1 MVSVQK
7 LSTEDF
13 ASAAWTTIVEPGDEL
28 AGLLRLTL
36 GSATS
41 LNALI
46 DRSSPS
52 RISAMVLATQ
62 QRDLAM
68 ARFGNLESSLSDA
81 LERWLPRLSKTT
93 VENALKVAAVS
104 GARFISTES
113 ESWPGSLS
121 DLGLGMPAG
130 LWVRGDLARLG
141 AAASIVG
148 SRTSTPYGAWVC
160 ADFVEQLATRS
171 LTSVSGGAFGIDAA
185 VHRSAV
191 ALSVPTFAVMAGGV
205 DQFYPSSNSD
215 LLRQVVEVGAV
226 LSELPPGSRPTRW
239 RFLQRNRLIAALG
252 KATIVVEAG
261 HRSGAINTAHHAL
274 SIDRPVGCV
283 PGQINQSTSDG
294 CHRLIRDGLAQLVA
308 NGSHLFELLG
318 VGGETA
324 LVEPS
329 LGALETRALDALT
342 QKFQA
347 QRALLEKAGLTSLE
361 LGMALGTLELAG
373 RAERNGQGSWRKRIN
388 L

>member
-1 MVSVQK
+1 LVSTQR
-7 LSTEDF
+7 LTTEDF

-36 GSATS
+36 GANRS

-46 DRSSPS
+46 DRATPTQ
-52 RISAMVLATQ
+52 IAAMVMATPQRELALT
-62 QRDLAM
+62 
-68 ARFGNLESSLSDA
+68 RFGNLESAINDA

-93 VENALKVAAVS
+93 VENALKVAAIS
-104 GARFISTES
+104 GAKFISTDS
-113 ESWPGSLS
+113 ADWPSSLS

-130 LWVRGDLARLG
+130 LWVRGDLGRLG
-141 AAASIVG
+141 VCASIVG

-160 ADFVEQLATRS
+160 ADFVEQLANRS
-171 LTSVSGGAFGIDAA
+171 MGTVSGGAFGIDAA

-191 ALSVPTFAVMAGGV
+191 ALTAPTFAVMAGGV
-205 DQFYPSSNSD
+205 DQFYPSSNAD

-226 LSELPPGSRPTRW
+226 LSELPPGARPTRW
-239 RFLQRNRLIAALG
+239 RFLQRNRIIAALG
-252 KATIVVEAG
+252 RATIVVEAG
-261 HRSGAINTAHHAL
+261 HRSGAINTANHAL

-283 PGQINQSTSDG
+283 PGPINQSTSDG

-308 NGSHLFELLG
+308 SPNHLFELLG
-318 VGGETA
+318 AQTEHSPAEQV
-324 LVEPS
+324 
-329 LGALETRALDALT
+329 LGVLETRAFDALT

-347 QRALLEKAGLTSLE
+347 SKTLLEKAGLTTLE
-361 LGMALGTLELAG
+361 LGIALGSLELAG
-373 RAERNGQGSWRKRIN
+373 RAERNEQGSWRKRLN

>member
-1 MVSVQK
+1 
-7 LSTEDF
+7 
-13 ASAAWTTIVEPGDEL
+13 
-28 AGLLRLTL
+28 
-36 GSATS
+36 
-41 LNALI
+41 
-46 DRSSPS
+46 
-52 RISAMVLATQ
+52 MVLATQ

-68 ARFGNLESSLSDA
+68 ARFGNFESSLSDA

-93 VENALKVAAVS
+93 VENALKVAAVC
-104 GARFISTES
+104 GAKFISTES

-130 LWVRGDLARLG
+130 LWVRGDLTRLG

-191 ALSVPTFAVMAGGV
+191 TLSVPTFAVMAGGV

-215 LLRQVVEVGAV
+215 LLRQVVEVGGV
-226 LSELPPGSRPTRW
+226 LSELPPGARPTRW

-274 SIDRPVGCV
+274 SIGRPVGCV
-283 PGQINQSTSDG
+283 PGPINQSTSDG

-347 QRALLEKAGLTSLE
+347 QRALLEKAGLTTLE
-361 LGMALGTLELAG
+361 LGIALGALELAG